1 MFKEDLKT
9 SLTDVKDEFESYVDK
24 RVDLLKLHLVGE
36 LSRFTA
42 SFALKLGVLYLLFFV
57 LMFVSLAGAFFL
69 GDLLGSNG
77 KGFMIVAGIYLFLVV
92 IFILM
97 RRIWVQKPIIES
109 FIKLFFPKL
118 DKDEA

>member
-9 SLTDVKDEFESYVDK
+9 RLTDVKDEFESYVDK

-42 SFALKLGVLYLLFFV
+42 SFAIKLGVLYLLFFV

-69 GDLLGSNG
+69 GEHLGSYG
-77 KGFMIVAGIYLFLVV
+77 KGCIIIAGIYLFFAI

-97 RRIWVQKPIIES
+97 RRIWVQKPIIQS
-109 FIKLFFPKL
+109 FIQLFFPKF
-118 DKDEA
+118 DKDED